1 MFWVPGLLHDSVK
14 AVSRTNHYW
23 SGDEHMM
30 WDCPGG
36 PKGGRHI
43 PWLRERFPCLPVM
56 WTKEHFAELLLVV
69 VLCPWR
75 KWLMDK
81 TDMLKMTEWR
91 DSYKMDLGQY
101 HWTTASWVSTAYT
114 FHHKNYGLNISLK
127 IFVLKFNYIKAMV
140 VKKS

>member
-1 MFWVPGLLHDSVK
+1 MIQLRQFPWQTIIGLEMSTWCEV
-14 AVSRTNHYW
+14 VQGYR
-23 SGDEHMM
+23 
-30 WDCPGG
+30 
-36 PKGGRHI
+36 
-43 PWLRERFPCLPVM
+43 REDVIFLSWGKDFPVFQWM

-81 TDMLKMTEWR
+81 TDTLQMTEWR
-91 DSYKMDLGQY
+91 DSYKMDLWQY
-101 HWTTASWVSTAYT
+101 HWTTASWVSTSYT
-114 FHHKNYGLNISLK
+114 FHHKNYELNISLK